1 MDDKSKVHF
10 QGQGVNFYCNLKIKG
25 KQIITSNIVS
35 LSIKEWIF
43 DIVPRIELIIN
54 DDGMLTEVYPLQDG
68 DTISVELKKHSD
80 KTSINM
86 TFSLLAYTA
95 GSMRGNKFMQIMIV
109 GVLKVNN
116 FYSPVQYRSFH
127 NMNSKSVFKQIMT
140 EGGRAINTPVSTTDT
155 MTWLQTESNMEFC
168 KHVLRRSY
176 VANDCMFLYADTTG
190 TFNYTSLKTE
200 LEKEIEGIAHN
211 DLEKYSADKFENDS
225 DLKDYWFNTFNIT
238 DMNTIENISRN

>member
-1 MDDKSKVHF
+1 MDDRSKVSF
-10 QGQGVNFYCNLKIKG
+10 QGRGVNFYCNLKIKG

-54 DDGMLTEVYPLQDG
+54 DDGMLTEVYPIQDG
-68 DTISVELKKHSD
+68 DQIMVELKKRSD

-86 TFSLLAYTA
+86 AFSILSYTA

-109 GVLKVNN
+109 GAMTVKN

-127 NMNSKSVFKQIMT
+127 NLSSKSVFQQILSA
-140 EGGRAINTPVSTTDT
+140 EGGVPVSAPVSTTDT
-155 MTWLQTESNMEFC
+155 MTWLQTASNMEFC

-211 DLEKYSADKFENDS
+211 NSKNIPPTN
-225 DLKDYWFNTFNIT
+225 LKTMQT
-238 DMNTIENISRN
+238 